1 MGKRGPKPTPT
12 PILKLR
18 GSWRGKDRPDA
29 DLEPNLPKMPA
40 CLSVAAKKRWK
51 EVVPELD
58 ALGVLQR
65 VDETILA
72 MYCMDYVEYWAA
84 HDEIAKLKSQFISVG
99 REMGK
104 DENGKDIVKK
114 AGRVRVHPLLAI
126 RDAAD
131 ARMRKSCGELGM
143 GPASR
148 TGLAIKPKAKSG
160 KSRFF
165 KGA

>member
-29 DLEPNLPKMPA
+29 DIEPNVPEMPSW
-40 CLSVAAKKRWK
+40 LSPAAKAEWKRR
-51 EVVPELD
+51 VPELD
-58 ALGVLQR
+58 ALGVLQK
-65 VDETILA
+65 VDVTILV
-72 MYCMDYVEYWAA
+72 MYCRDFVEYDAA
-84 HDEIAKLKSQFISVG
+84 CDEIDKLKSQFISVG
-99 REMGK
+99 REVSAGGVVLK
-104 DENGKDIVKK
+104 P
-114 AGRVRVHPLLAI
+114 GRVCPHPLFAI

-131 ARMRKSCGELGM
+131 ARLRKSCGELGM

-148 TGLAIKPKAKSG
+148 TGLAIKPKEKSG

>member
-29 DLEPNLPKMPA
+29 DLQPNLPKMPSR
-40 CLSVAAKKRWK
+40 LSPAAKAEWKRR
-51 EVVPELD
+51 VPELD
-58 ALGVLQR
+58 ALGVLQK
-65 VDETILA
+65 VDVTILA
-72 MYCMDYVEYWAA
+72 MYCRDFVEWDAA
-84 HDEIAKLKSQFISVG
+84 CREIDKLKSQFISVG
-99 REMGK
+99 REVSAGGVVLK
-104 DENGKDIVKK
+104 P
-114 AGRVRVHPLLAI
+114 GRVCQHPLFAI

-131 ARMRKSCGELGM
+131 ARLRKSCGELGM

>member
-1 MGKRGPKPTPT
+1 MSKPGPRPTPT

-29 DLEPNLPKMPA
+29 DVEPNVPEMPKW
-40 CLSVAAKKRWK
+40 LSIAAKKRW
-51 EVVPELD
+51 EQVVPELD

-65 VDETILA
+65 VDDTILA
-72 MYCMDYVEYWAA
+72 MYCMDYVEWKDAC
-84 HDEIAKLKSQFISVG
+84 DEIAKLKTQFIKQPS
-99 REMGK
+99 
-104 DENGKDIVKK
+104 
-114 AGRVRVHPLLAI
+114 GRVCNHPLLDI

-131 ARMRKSCGELGM
+131 ARLRKSCSELGM

-148 TGLAIKPKAKSG
+148 TGLAINLKQKSG
-160 KSRFF
+160 KSKFF

>member
-29 DLEPNLPKMPA
+29 DVEPNMPVMPKWMKPAAVKEWKSVLPD
-40 CLSVAAKKRWK
+40 
-51 EVVPELD
+51 LD
-58 ALGVLQR
+58 SLGVLQR
-65 VDETILA
+65 VDATMIA
-72 MYCMDYVEYWAA
+72 MYCTDLVEFMAA
-84 HDEIAKLKSQFISVG
+84 YKECEELSTRFISIG

-114 AGRVRVHPLLAI
+114 SGRVCKHPLFAF
-126 RDAAD
+126 RDAAYV
-131 ARMRKSCGELGM
+131 RLVKSCGELGLS
-143 GPASR
+143 PASR
-148 TGLAIKPKAKSG
+148 TGLAINLKQKSG
-160 KSRFF
+160 KSKFF